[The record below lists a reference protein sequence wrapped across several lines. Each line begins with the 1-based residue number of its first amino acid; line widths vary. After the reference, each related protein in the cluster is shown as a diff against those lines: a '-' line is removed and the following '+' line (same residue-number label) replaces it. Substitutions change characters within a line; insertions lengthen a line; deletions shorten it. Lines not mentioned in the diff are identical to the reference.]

1 MRRIN
6 ALKTSG
12 KTKKINKYKLNCI
25 SHEEN
30 INVVL
35 YVLYQ
40 QHTIKNI
47 LFFVKSKLNLHTD
60 ILKRSLGDEGRGG
73 WRGGKN
79 WYVKYVTA
87 QKKYFVKS
95 KFNLHT
101 DIL

>member
-1 MRRIN
+1 MNINSSTGVKQMFSLKVQVYIYIMRRMN

-25 SHEEN
+25 SHDEN

-40 QHTIKNI
+40 QHTIINI

-73 WRGGKN
+73 
-79 WYVKYVTA
+79 
-87 QKKYFVKS
+87 
-95 KFNLHT
+95 
-101 DIL
+101 

>member
-1 MRRIN
+1 MNINSSTGVKQMFSLKVQVYIYNEERIN

-25 SHEEN
+25 SHDEN

-40 QHTIKNI
+40 QHTIINI

-73 WRGGKN
+73 
-79 WYVKYVTA
+79 
-87 QKKYFVKS
+87 
-95 KFNLHT
+95 
-101 DIL
+101 